1 MGSRIQDCLGFPY
14 MGGADLMNTRLFFY
28 RGGVMNDPLKFLI
41 ARNNFLLSRNVEE
54 KEAVNVSIASFE

>member
-1 MGSRIQDCLGFPY
+1 
-14 MGGADLMNTRLFFY
+14 
-28 RGGVMNDPLKFLI
+28 MNDPLKFLI